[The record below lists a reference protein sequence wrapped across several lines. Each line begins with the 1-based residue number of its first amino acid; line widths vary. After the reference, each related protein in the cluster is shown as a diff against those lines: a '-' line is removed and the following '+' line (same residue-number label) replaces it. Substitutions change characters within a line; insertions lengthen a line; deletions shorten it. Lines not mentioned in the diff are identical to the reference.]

1 MKEICIYLTESILFA
16 GISLLL
22 YKTAI
27 ESRLSFRSCRRYLV
41 GAALLSVIMPA
52 CKIPIWPGEVIY
64 YTAGQSP
71 AAGTAASAA
80 PAVPGLCIAF
90 YLAVTAVILTMLCA
104 GLCRILRLR
113 KNASIEHHGTY
124 RIIENP
130 RVSAPFSFFA
140 DIFLGPDYCA
150 DERRHIVEHE
160 CSHIRHRHTAEKL
173 VMDLL
178 RALLWINPCLW
189 MLRRK
194 LSEVHEYEADRDALD
209 SGCDAEQYRVTIFR
223 HLFGVEP
230 EMAASGLRGTL
241 TKKRFVMM
249 NRRTDRRTPRVRQA
263 LVGLALVVL
272 SVSVSFSAG
281 SPRYLPHPQ
290 QPDAPEL
297 DYVFTQEDEI
307 TEDSARQSEPK
318 GAIDE
323 EVIFV
328 VKPKTERTENVVRSA
343 TGHLRKT
350 ALAAPDTRSA
360 SAEPSEKNNYPAQ
373 FVGQWTLTESW
384 SGNSSA
390 TLPAGHIG

>member
-27 ESRLSFRSCRRYLV
+27 ESRFSFRSCRRYLV

-52 CKIPIWPGEVIY
+52 CKIPLWPGEVVY
-64 YTAGQSP
+64 YTAGQTL
-71 AAGTAASAA
+71 ATETAASPALSVPAA
-80 PAVPGLCIAF
+80 CIAC
-90 YLAVTAVILTMLCA
+90 YLTVTAVILALLCA

-113 KNASIEHHGTY
+113 KGASIERHEAY

-140 DIFLGPDYCA
+140 DIFLSPDYCA

-160 CSHIRHRHTAEKL
+160 RSHIRHHHTAEKL

-189 MLRRK
+189 TLRRK

-241 TKKRFVMM
+241 TKKRFAMM
-249 NRRTDRRTPRVRQA
+249 NCRTRRRTPRVRQA
-263 LVGLALVVL
+263 LVGLALAVL
-272 SVSVSFSAG
+272 SVSVSLSAG
-281 SPRYLPHPQ
+281 SPRYLPRPQ
-290 QPDAPEL
+290 QPNAPSET
-297 DYVFTQEDEI
+297 DYIFSDGNEK
-307 TEDSARQSEPK
+307 EDSARQSETQEK
-318 GAIDE
+318 VE
-323 EVIFV
+323 EEAIFV
-328 VKPKTERTENVVRSA
+328 VKPGTAQTRPRALSA
-343 TGHLRKT
+343 RGTLRKT
-350 ALAAPDTRSA
+350 APAAPDAPSA
-360 SAEPSEKNNYPAQ
+360 SAEPSEKSAYPAQ

-384 SGNSSA
+384 SENSSA
-390 TLPAGHIG
+390 ALPAEHIG